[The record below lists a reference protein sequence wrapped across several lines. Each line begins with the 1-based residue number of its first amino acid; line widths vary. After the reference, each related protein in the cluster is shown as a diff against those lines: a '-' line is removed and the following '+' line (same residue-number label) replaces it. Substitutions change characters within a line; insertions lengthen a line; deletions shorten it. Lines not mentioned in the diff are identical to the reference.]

1 MFTAKQSDVF
11 YNDET
16 KEMFVCVVSSVTAD
30 KCDGADEILYGAVPL
45 VYKIDKDTNYKS
57 IAYPPNLSTFST
69 DDYSDLFAVTPTCPE
84 GTNFNT
90 ITKPTI
96 NYNKDTDRYS
106 VTFLGKYETESE
118 GLAITNF
125 VFQNVDTELYLI
137 DTKTLIPNEKFN
149 DSPYT
154 FVDGSLNSNL
164 VIGGNMIRNGKDSF
178 FGEFERSPDP
188 LLTPIHISRTK
199 LHDTLSFNVSLQQT
213 NTTIDSLTGNA
224 IFPVMHTGG
233 YIGYKS
239 NYVGFDPEQNIR
251 VDFRARAFN
260 VPTMTAYGSNQ
271 NASLSATRWYSQY
284 SPASSAAVSGGA
296 GFCVYFYKNDCK
308 GQGVPN
314 GIGDSLGYAQ
324 AETQAVEVAGTYHPV
339 DGIFIKN
346 PQKPIN
352 VGIGMT
358 SLTSGSRYGQYA
370 PMLDSQTSLTVGV
383 GTTMYQAAGLEYNP
397 LDYGYPADSFL
408 GVGFDITG
416 NFCLKSDDMSGWYQ
430 HGGTSVGS
438 HTQTPCS
445 VGIRGSKFHNTQVL
459 TCIPMTGV
467 AAASAVPMH
476 RMLDTFADITN
487 DTKNPWV
494 DYRVDLSNRG
504 SKVTIYNKLTGD
516 TDYNTIAEF
525 RLNKPVHGNK
535 KYNPWEGFDIE
546 DDTLPVMNVGLTFT
560 SSTYCSFFELKSF
573 EAKGVK
579 VNKPCAIKP
588 PVTTSNYDEPTDYLE
603 ESSKNLR
610 EKLVNV
616 KVDDDA
622 VDVELVVPARKAT
635 AQRIKPT
642 LADRATLCDEP
653 QEEEILEEIEVKY
666 TGIPPEEIV
675 GVIDKVSRGDIPE
688 TVFTPNIKTT
698 SKVFDTPEIIE
709 PTEPVIWELPSEPCG
724 GQLAAEGHRGWP
736 CQFTNTDEN
745 GDSINL
751 NHKTI
756 TLGTATGKVW
766 LDYTAF
772 TAVDRF
778 VVYWNGKP
786 VIDTYWVGG
795 QGEKS
800 ELRSALKGKGYTN
813 DQANIAANNI
823 GNNGKAYFIKT
834 ERFPTTA
841 ELVVWGAYS
850 GTRWNATLQ
859 CPNENDLDGTQPNT
873 NNRLINIPSDFQ
885 NLVAVNEN
893 EKVLNVDGIDVTAVL
908 IDRGDGMPFP
918 VKEIETVGGG
928 E

>member
-346 PQKPIN
+346 PQKPVN

-358 SLTSGSRYGQYA
+358 SLPVGA
-370 PMLDSQTSLTVGV
+370 VGV

-525 RLNKPVHGNK
+525 RLNRPVHGNK

-635 AQRIKPT
+635 AQRVKPT
-642 LADRATLCDEP
+642 LADKSTLCDIP

-698 SKVFDTPEIIE
+698 SKVFDQPEIIE
-709 PTEPVIWELPSEPCG
+709 PTEPVIWEPPSIKCDSEVFAKG
-724 GQLAAEGHRGWP
+724 GLGWP
-736 CQFTNTDEN
+736 CEFTQEIEDES
-745 GDSINL
+745 GKRKVDLGYQRIS
-751 NHKTI
+751 
-756 TLGTATGKVW
+756 LGTVLGKVN
-766 LDYTAF
+766 LRFNANSIF
-772 TAVDRF
+772 DRF
-778 VVYWNGKP
+778 VVYWKDKP
-786 VIDTYWVGG
+786 VIDTGWVGAADHSG
-795 QGEKS
+795 Y
-800 ELRSALKGKGYTN
+800 RNRLKTFLKAQKYTA
-813 DQANIAANNI
+813 DQYDKAVDNVGINRT
-823 GNNGKAYFIKT
+823 AYFIKDD
-834 ERFPTTA
+834 RNDPFVDV
-841 ELVVWGAYS
+841 VVWGAELY
-850 GTRWNATLQ
+850 TAWDFTLN
-859 CPNENDLDGTQPNT
+859 CPVEGDLDDTEPNPG
-873 NNRLINIPSDFQ
+873 NKLINLPSDYQ
-885 NLVAVNEN
+885 GYEAVNES
-893 EKVLNVDGIDVTAVL
+893 EKVVVNGVDVTAF
-908 IDRGDGMPFP
+908 IINRKTGMPFD
-918 VKEIETVGGG
+918 VKKIETTGGG

>member
-213 NTTIDSLTGNA
+213 DTTIDSLTGNA

-346 PQKPIN
+346 PQKPVN

-358 SLTSGSRYGQYA
+358 SLQ
-370 PMLDSQTSLTVGV
+370 VGV
-383 GTTMYQAAGLEYNP
+383 GTSHLYQAAGLEYDP

-445 VGIRGSKFHNTQVL
+445 VGIRGSKFHNTEVL
-459 TCIPMTGV
+459 TCIPMADV

-476 RMLDTFADITN
+476 RMLDTFADVTN

-525 RLNKPVHGNK
+525 RLNRPVHGNK
-535 KYNPWEGFDIE
+535 KYDPWEGFDIE

-635 AQRIKPT
+635 AQRVKPT
-642 LADRATLCDEP
+642 LADKSTLCDVP
-653 QEEEILEEIEVKY
+653 REEEILEEIEVKY

-698 SKVFDTPEIIE
+698 SKVFDQPEIIE
-709 PTEPVIWELPSEPCG
+709 PAEPVIWEPPSIDCDSEVFAKG
-724 GQLAAEGHRGWP
+724 GEGWP
-736 CQFTNTDEN
+736 CTFIQEIEDES
-745 GDSINL
+745 GKRKVELGYQRIS
-751 NHKTI
+751 
-756 TLGTATGKVW
+756 LGTVLGKVI
-766 LDYTAF
+766 LRFNANSIF
-772 TAVDRF
+772 DRF
-778 VVYWNGKP
+778 VVYWKDKP
-786 VIDTYWVGG
+786 VIDTGWVGAADHSG
-795 QGEKS
+795 YKSTLRNYLKAKKYIDDQYEKV
-800 ELRSALKGKGYTN
+800 LDNVGINRT
-813 DQANIAANNI
+813 
-823 GNNGKAYFIKT
+823 AYFIKDD
-834 ERFPTTA
+834 RIDPFVDV
-841 ELVVWGAYS
+841 VVWGADDD
-850 GTRWNATLQ
+850 TAWDFTLN
-859 CPNENDLDGTQPNT
+859 CPVEGDLDDTEPNPG
-873 NNRLINIPSDFQ
+873 NKLINLPSDYQ
-885 NLVAVNEN
+885 GYEAVNES
-893 EKVLNVDGIDVTAVL
+893 EKVVVNGVDVTAF
-908 IDRGDGMPFP
+908 IINRKTGMPFD
-918 VKEIETVGGG
+918 VKKIEATGGG

>member
-57 IAYPPNLSTFST
+57 IVYPPNLSTFST
-69 DDYSDLFAVTPTCPE
+69 DEYSDLFAVTPTCPE
-84 GTNFNT
+84 GTNFDT

-199 LHDTLSFNVSLQQT
+199 LHDTLTFNVSLQQT

-324 AETQAVEVAGTYHPV
+324 AETQAVEVAGTYQPV

-346 PQKPIN
+346 PQKPVN

-358 SLTSGSRYGQYA
+358 SLQ
-370 PMLDSQTSLTVGV
+370 VGV
-383 GTTMYQAAGLEYNP
+383 GTSHLYQAAGLEYNP

-430 HGGTSVGS
+430 HGGASVGT

-476 RMLDTFADITN
+476 RMLDTFADVTN

-525 RLNKPVHGNK
+525 RLNRPVYGDK

-635 AQRIKPT
+635 AQRVKRT
-642 LADRATLCDEP
+642 LADKSTLCDVP
-653 QEEEILEEIEVKY
+653 QEEDILEEIEVKY

-698 SKVFDTPEIIE
+698 SKVFDQPEIIE
-709 PTEPVIWELPSEPCG
+709 PAEPVIWEPPSIKCDG
-724 GQLAAEGHRGWP
+724 RVAAAGEDGWP
-736 CQFTNTDEN
+736 CQFPSTDSD
-745 GDSINL
+745 GKPIMVGYQ
-751 NHKTI
+751 TI
-756 TLGTATGKVW
+756 SLGSVTGKVV
-766 LDYTAF
+766 LDYFAKN
-772 TAVDRF
+772 VHDRF
-778 VVYWNGKP
+778 VVYLGGNKP
-786 VIDTYWVGG
+786 VLDTGWVGADYLEERLRKYLVNK
-795 QGEKS
+795 QVDKNEKIIKPAYDV
-800 ELRSALKGKGYTN
+800 EDARRA
-813 DQANIAANNI
+813 AANN
-823 GNNGKAYFIKT
+823 GPNGRAYFIKK
-834 ERFPTTA
+834 EREPTFA
-841 ELVVWGAYS
+841 QVVVWGTYS
-850 GTRWNATLQ
+850 TIWNFTLF
-859 CPNENDLDGTQPNT
+859 CPKEGDFDDTEPNAG
-873 NNRLINIPSDFQ
+873 NKLINLPADYQ
-885 NLVAVNEN
+885 GYEAVNES
-893 EKVLNVDGIDVTAVL
+893 EKVVVNGRDVTAFL
-908 IDRGDGMPFP
+908 IDKNTGMPFD
-918 VKEIETVGGG
+918 VKKIETSGGG

>member
-271 NASLSATRWYSQY
+271 NASLDATRWYSQY
-284 SPASSAAVSGGA
+284 TPASSADVSGGA

-324 AETQAVEVAGTYHPV
+324 AETQGVEVAGTYHPV

-346 PQKPIN
+346 PQKPVN

-358 SLTSGSRYGQYA
+358 SLQ
-370 PMLDSQTSLTVGV
+370 VGV
-383 GTTMYQAAGLEYNP
+383 GTSHLYQAAGLEYDP

-416 NFCLKSDDMSGWYQ
+416 KFCLKSDDMSGWYQ

-459 TCIPMTGV
+459 TCIPMTDV

-476 RMLDTFADITN
+476 RMLDTFADVTN

-525 RLNKPVHGNK
+525 RLNRPVHGNK
-535 KYNPWEGFDIE
+535 KYDPWEGFDIE

-635 AQRIKPT
+635 AQRVKPT
-642 LADRATLCDEP
+642 LADKSTLCDEP

-698 SKVFDTPEIIE
+698 SKVFDQPEIIQ
-709 PTEPVIWELPSEPCG
+709 PTEPVIWEPPSEPCG
-724 GQLAAEGHRGWP
+724 GQINAGGNEGWP
-736 CQFTNTDEN
+736 CEFKSTDEN
-745 GDSINL
+745 GDSIDL
-751 NHKTI
+751 KYKAI
-756 TLGTATGKVW
+756 SLGTGTGKVT
-766 LDYTAF
+766 LSFDAK
-772 TAVDRF
+772 AQNDRF
-778 VVYWNGKP
+778 VVYWGGKP
-786 VIDTYWVGG
+786 VIDTGWVGDPG
-795 QGEKS
+795 RSRS
-800 ELRSALKGKGYTN
+800 EALYNYLIGKKYDDIDAEN
-813 DQANIAANNI
+813 AKN
-823 GNNGKAYFIKT
+823 NNGPNGAAYFIKT
-834 ERFPTTA
+834 ERYPTTA
-841 ELVVWGAYS
+841 EIVVWGINSTA
-850 GTRWNATLQ
+850 WDFTLQ
-859 CPNENDLDGTQPNT
+859 CPVEGDLDDTAPNSQ
-873 NNRLINIPSDFQ
+873 NKLINLPSDYQGFE
-885 NLVAVNEN
+885 AVNAD
-893 EKVLNVDGIDVTAVL
+893 EKVVVNGVDVTAF
-908 IDRGDGMPFP
+908 IINRNTGMPFD
-918 VKEIETVGGG
+918 VKKIETTGGG